1 MFPNLC
7 FIPDFP
13 QKGLSKERNNWT
25 TSPSK
30 GVHMREKLS
39 QYQKKIGYKHNYFPQ
54 KACEKQQQQQQL
66 TGMFNFIKQRRNFH
80 NITDLVY
87 RSVTISEENCIK
99 RIVDCVNKNNKK
111 YVLYFNRLSN
121 NYLKSLISMRL
132 SLHVF
137 THLTCK
143 RLTANAFNVNIQS
156 CRSFSGTGR
165 RTTVECKYKT
175 KLRFEPYKC
184 LLNCSAHAQPG
195 SATNSKQVR
204 FGVEMRCGMRDMEM
218 N

>member
-1 MFPNLC
+1 M
-7 FIPDFP
+7 
-13 QKGLSKERNNWT
+13 
-25 TSPSK
+25 
-30 GVHMREKLS
+30 
-39 QYQKKIGYKHNYFPQ
+39 
-54 KACEKQQQQQQL
+54 
-66 TGMFNFIKQRRNFH
+66 
-80 NITDLVY
+80 
-87 RSVTISEENCIK
+87 
-99 RIVDCVNKNNKK
+99 DCVNKNNKK

-184 LLNCSAHAQPG
+184 LLNCSAYAQPG